1 MALTSLYTGLSG
13 MSANSLQ
20 LSAIGNNLANSN
32 TTGYKSST
40 VAFQDL
46 LSQTLTGGSSS
57 GTINFLQI
65 GLGVGSVANNS
76 NFGQGSLQATGINTN
91 TAIQGEGFFI
101 VKDNQNT
108 GYTRGGDFHVDAS
121 GYLVTSDGATVQGYI
136 DRDPVSNKIINSGTL
151 SDITVP
157 SGILYPPIATST
169 TSMLTNLDSSDTLNL
184 PYSNSVRVFDSL
196 GQSHQVTFTWTR
208 TAALTYS
215 YDVTID
221 GGDVAGGTAG
231 TPVSLIPTGVT
242 PTMTFDANGELTQVD
257 GATPTTNIALS
268 TPAFTNGAAAL
279 NFNWQI
285 LNADGTAKISN
296 FAAPSSTSSSSQNG
310 FAPGKLNQIVIG
322 RDGTIQGIFDS
333 GQTIEMA
340 RIALAT
346 FNNPSGLVKMGNN
359 RYGVSVASGEPS
371 LGEPGTGGRG
381 TTAGSTVEL
390 SNVDIATE
398 FINMI
403 VAQRGYQ
410 ANSRMVTT
418 SDEVLQEAIN
428 MKR

>member
-13 MSANSLQ
+13 MNANSMQ

-32 TTGYKSST
+32 TAGYKSST

-46 LSQTLTGGSSS
+46 LSQTLTGGSSGGS
-57 GTINFLQI
+57 INFLQV
-65 GLGVGSVANNS
+65 GLGVGTVATNS

-91 TAIQGEGFFI
+91 VAIEGEGFFV
-101 VKDNQNT
+101 VKDKQNT
-108 GYTRGGDFHVDAS
+108 GYTRAGDFHVDAK
-121 GYLVTSDGATVQGYI
+121 GYLVSADGAYVQGYTQ
-136 DRDPVSNKIINSGTL
+136 RDPVSARIINSGTL
-151 SDITVP
+151 DNIQIPT
-157 SGILYPPIATST
+157 GILYDPIATSQA
-169 TSMLTNLDSSDTLNL
+169 SMLTNLDSSDTLNL
-184 PYSNSVRVFDSL
+184 PYSNSVRIFDSL
-196 GQSHQVTFTWTR
+196 GQSHQITFTWTR
-208 TAALTYS
+208 TSPLTYS

-221 GGDVAGGTAG
+221 GGEVGGTAG
-231 TPVSLIPTGVT
+231 TPQSLLAAAGS
-242 PTMTFDANGELTQVD
+242 MTFDNNGKLVDVD
-257 GATPTTNIALS
+257 GAAPANISITTPT
-268 TPAFTNGAAAL
+268 FTNGAAAL
-279 NFNWQI
+279 TFTWEI
-285 LNADGTAKISN
+285 LNPDGTGKITN

-310 FAPGKLNQIVIG
+310 FAPGKLNQVVVG

-340 RIALAT
+340 RISLAT

-359 RYGVSVASGEPS
+359 RYSVSVASGDPTI
-371 LGEPGTGGRG
+371 GEPGTGGRG
-381 TTAGSTVEL
+381 STAGSTVEL
-390 SNVDIATE
+390 SNVDIASE

-410 ANSRMVTT
+410 ANSRLVTT

>member
-13 MSANSLQ
+13 MSANSMQ

-32 TTGYKSST
+32 TPGYKSST

-46 LSQTLTGGSSS
+46 LSQTLTGGSSG
-57 GTINFLQI
+57 GTINFLQV
-65 GLGVGSVANNS
+65 GLGVGTVANNS

-91 TAIQGEGFFI
+91 VAIEGGGFFI
-101 VKDNQNT
+101 VKDKQNV
-108 GYTRGGDFHVDAS
+108 GYTRAGDFHVDAK
-121 GYLVTSDGATVQGYI
+121 GFLVSADGACVQGYTE
-136 DRDPVSNKIINSGTL
+136 RDPVTNTVINSGTL
-151 SDITVP
+151 NDVQIPT
-157 SGILYPPIATST
+157 GMLYDPIATSRV
-169 TSMLTNLDSSDTLNL
+169 SMLTNLDASDTLNL

-196 GQSHQVTFTWTR
+196 GQSHQITFTWTR
-208 TAALTYS
+208 TSALTYS

-221 GGDVAGGTAG
+221 AGEVGGTAG
-231 TPVSLIPTGVT
+231 SPQSLLPAAGS
-242 PTMTFDANGELTQVD
+242 MTFGNDGKLVDVD
-257 GATPTTNIALS
+257 GAAPANISITTPTFS
-268 TPAFTNGAAAL
+268 NGAAAL
-279 NFNWQI
+279 PFNWEI
-285 LNADGTAKISN
+285 LNADGSGKLTN
-296 FAAPSSTSSSSQNG
+296 FAAPSSTSTSSQNG
-310 FAPGKLNQIVIG
+310 FAPGKLNQVVVG

-359 RYGVSVASGEPS
+359 RYGVSVASGDPTV
-371 LGEPGTGGRG
+371 GEPATGGRG
-381 TTAGSTVEL
+381 STAGSTVEL
-390 SNVDIATE
+390 SNVDIASE

-410 ANSRMVTT
+410 ANSRLITT